1 MAGFF
6 TQKKLHLMSIR
17 RKWIA
22 GILIT
27 LTYWC
32 SYQGF
37 EGFQL
42 FSKFKSIYISALISL
57 LLIVTGLLGVYAFWL
72 SRQKWTLQVWIIV
85 YSFVT
90 LIVGTLSISWLFF
103 KIKNYNLLDFMS
115 GLRMFFT
122 SPVPYG
128 IILFLQKFAS
138 ASSFGNRKKRMDDN

>member
-6 TQKKLHLMSIR
+6 TQKKSPLMSIK

-42 FSKFKSIYISALISL
+42 FTKFKSIYISAVISS
-57 LLIVTGLLGVYAFWL
+57 LLIVTGLLGVYGFWL
-72 SRQKWTLQVWIIV
+72 NRQKWTLQIWIIA
-85 YSFVT
+85 YSIVT
-90 LIVGTLSISWLFF
+90 LIVGALSVSWYFL
-103 KIKNYNLLDFMS
+103 KIKNSNLLDFMS

-128 IILFLQKFAS
+128 IVLFLERFTS
-138 ASSFGNRKKRMDDN
+138 GSSFYSRQKEEDK

>member
-1 MAGFF
+1 MGGFF
-6 TQKKLHLMSIR
+6 TQKRLLLMSIR

-37 EGFQL
+37 EGFRL
-42 FSKFKSIYISALISL
+42 FTKFGSIYISALISSL
-57 LLIVTGLLGVYAFWL
+57 LVVTGLLGVYGFSL
-72 SRQKWTLQVWIIV
+72 TRQKWTLPVWIIT
-85 YSFVT
+85 YSIATV
-90 LIVGTLSISWLFF
+90 IVGALSVIWVFL
-103 KIKNYNLLDFMS
+103 KIKNSNLLDFMS

-138 ASSFGNRKKRMDDN
+138 ASSLYKKRMNDN

>member
-1 MAGFF
+1 MVGFF
-6 TQKKLHLMSIR
+6 TQKKFPLMSIK

-37 EGFQL
+37 EGFHL
-42 FSKFKSIYISALISL
+42 FTKFKAVYISALISS
-57 LLIVTGLLGVYAFWL
+57 LLIVTGLLGVYGFWL
-72 SRQKWTLQVWIIV
+72 NRQKWILQVWIII
-85 YSFVT
+85 YSIATV
-90 LIVGTLSISWLFF
+90 IVGALSVIWLFF

-128 IILFLQKFAS
+128 IFLFWERFTSNTSFYDRQKKE
-138 ASSFGNRKKRMDDN
+138 NNN

>member
-1 MAGFF
+1 
-6 TQKKLHLMSIR
+6 MSIR

-42 FSKFKSIYISALISL
+42 FTKFKSVYISALISS

-90 LIVGTLSISWLFF
+90 LIVGTLSVSWLFF

-128 IILFLQKFAS
+128 VILFLERFLVDPL
-138 ASSFGNRKKRMDDN
+138 FGDKKKRVDDD

>member
-1 MAGFF
+1 MGSLLKENF
-6 TQKKLHLMSIR
+6 LLMSTK

-42 FSKFKSIYISALISL
+42 FTKFKSVYISALISSL
-57 LLIVTGLLGVYAFWL
+57 LVVTGLLGVYGFWL
-72 SRQKWTLQVWIIV
+72 NRQKWTLQVWIII
-85 YSFVT
+85 YSIVT
-90 LIVGTLSISWLFF
+90 VIVGALSVGWFFF

-128 IILFLQKFAS
+128 VILFLERFAS
-138 ASSFGNRKKRMDDN
+138 VSFLHRKQEKEDK